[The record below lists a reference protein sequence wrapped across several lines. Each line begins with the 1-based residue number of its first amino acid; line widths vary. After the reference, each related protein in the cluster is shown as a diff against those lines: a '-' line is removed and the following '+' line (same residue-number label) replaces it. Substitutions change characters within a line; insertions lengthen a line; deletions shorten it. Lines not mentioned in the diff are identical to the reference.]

1 MTSSRVVKDSADTR
15 RSGFRGTLRTLA
27 RRTLRTVALLLAF
40 TLVVALGLN
49 LDGPPADGPPPLS
62 FTEEAQLGAE
72 SRAAD
77 LAAAATA
84 LSVAVSSGG
93 AASDGASSG
102 GAESELSG
110 TYAETAGILQ
120 EQADAL
126 WHPVLSDPPVTSAPT
141 AAGLSEPTVAAE
153 STAAPTP
160 APTPAGFVADLF
172 SSAQQ
177 NLNAAVTAEPGIAR
191 LLASVGASQRR
202 QALALADLQGLK
214 SPPPGPLPSVA
225 AGPSPTCPAPIP
237 RNGTAGGST
246 PRAGTSPEDHP
257 EADLLGEA
265 VAAEHRSAYAYEVA
279 AARGAEPSTLVEFA
293 AEHASA
299 AWAGETLLRT
309 ITCPQ
314 PGPQAPAFALDAAF
328 FDDPEATL
336 AALNTELMTM
346 YVDMVGLTDGPARR
360 WAVQRF
366 SDLAHHQHLATDA
379 VEAFPGIR
387 N

>member
-1 MTSSRVVKDSADTR
+1 MTSSRVVKDSADPR
-15 RSGFRGTLRTLA
+15 RSGFRGTLRTFA
-27 RRTLRTVALLLAF
+27 RRSLRTVGLLLAF

-72 SRAAD
+72 SRAAN

-93 AASDGASSG
+93 ASSE

-110 TYAETAGILQ
+110 TYATTAGILQ
-120 EQADAL
+120 EQAEAL
-126 WHPVLSDPPVTSAPT
+126 WHPKLSSPAVTSAPPT
-141 AAGLSEPTVAAE
+141 AGSPGPTGTAE
-153 STAAPTP
+153 STAAPAPT
-160 APTPAGFVADLF
+160 PTPAGFVADLF

-177 NLNAAVTAEPGIAR
+177 NLDAAVTAEPGIAR
-191 LLASVGASQRR
+191 LLASIGTGQRR

-214 SPPPGPLPSVA
+214 APAPGQLPTVA
-225 AGPSPTCPAPIP
+225 AGPSPTCAAATP
-237 RNGTAGGST
+237 RSGTSGGST
-246 PRAGTSPEDHP
+246 PRTETSPGADP

-279 AARGAEPSTLVEFA
+279 AARGSDPSTLVEFA
-293 AEHASA
+293 GQHASA
-299 AWAGETLLRT
+299 AAAGETLLRT

-314 PGPQAPAFALDAAF
+314 PNTQAPAFALDAAF

-336 AALNTELMTM
+336 ATLNSELMTM
-346 YVDMVGLTDGPARR
+346 YADLVGLTEGPARL

-366 SDLAHHQHLATDA
+366 SDLADHQHLTTDA
-379 VEAFPGIR
+379 AEAFPGIR
-387 N
+387 D